1 VIEAEDFVPTEPHTT
16 VAQTAHT
23 GARARIILAL
33 DVPSLDA
40 ARDLVARVG
49 REIGALKVGKELFTA
64 CGPEAVHAWRN
75 LGLPVFL
82 DLKFHDIPN
91 TVAAAVRA
99 AGGLGARW
107 LSLHTSGGADMLTA
121 AARARDAL
129 PEPRPL
135 LLGVTVLTSLG
146 DTDPE
151 EVVERA
157 LLAQRC
163 GLDGAIASPQEVA
176 RIRAACGADFLIVT
190 PGVRPAGSSAG
201 DQRRVATPHDAIR
214 DGADL
219 LVIGRPIAAATDP
232 AAAARA
238 IAAEVAIALAERTRT
253 ATTAS
258 ATVATRLVRMLEESQ
273 ALLSGHFLL
282 SSGLHSDRYV
292 QCAKLLQHPQYARR
306 AGMWLGEKLRVHQP
320 EVVLGVAL
328 GGLVIGQE
336 TAAAL
341 GIPALFVERDA
352 NGAMALRRGF
362 ALAPGTRVVVVD
374 DVCTRGGSFA
384 EAITVARAHG
394 AEVVAAGAIIDRSG
408 GQHPLEV
415 PLDALLEV
423 RAEAYP
429 AGDCPQCAAGTAAVK
444 PGSRP
449 QSRA

>member
-1 VIEAEDFVPTEPHTT
+1 VPARPHLAVDH
-16 VAQTAHT
+16 VAAG

-33 DVPSLDA
+33 DVPLLDA
-40 ARDLVARVG
+40 ARSLVAQAE
-49 REIGALKVGKELFTA
+49 REVGALKVGKELFTA
-64 CGPEAVHAWRN
+64 CGPEAVHAWRDV
-75 LGLPVFL
+75 GLPVFL

-107 LSLHTSGGADMLTA
+107 ISLHTSGGADMMA
-121 AARARDAL
+121 AAAQARDAL
-129 PEPRPL
+129 PEPRPQ

-146 DTDPE
+146 TADPE

-157 LLAQRC
+157 LLAQSC

-176 RIRAACGADFLIVT
+176 RIRAACGPAFLVVT
-190 PGVRPAGSSAG
+190 PGVRPAGSSAD
-201 DQRRVATPHDAIR
+201 DQRRIATPHDAIR

-219 LVIGRPIAAATDP
+219 LVVGRPIAAAKDP

-238 IAAEVAIALAERTRT
+238 IAAEIGVALAER
-253 ATTAS
+253 AGSPPPAA
-258 ATVATRLVRMLEESQ
+258 ATVATRLSRLLEESQ

-292 QCAKLLQHPQYARR
+292 QCAKLLQHPPYARR
-306 AGMWLGEKLRVHQP
+306 AGTWLAEKLRARRP
-320 EVVLGVAL
+320 DVVLGVAL

-341 GIPALFVERDA
+341 GVPALFVERDGD
-352 NGAMALRRGF
+352 GAMALRRGF
-362 ALAPGTRVVVVD
+362 TLAPGTRAVVVD

-384 EAITVARAHG
+384 EAIVVARANG

-408 GQHPLEV
+408 GRHGLEV

-423 RAEAYP
+423 RAEAY
-429 AGDCPQCAAGTAAVK
+429 AASDCPQCAAGSEAVK

-449 QSRA
+449 RART